1 VSNSNNNNSGDQVI
15 KNSLTLTAPVSSVM
29 NSSNVAINLYP
40 NPSNDKVN
48 ISEALKNVKVIS
60 VDGKVAMTVDSGT
73 QTLDIKGLLNG
84 QYFIVAENTQGQ
96 VVHLTFVKN

>member
-1 VSNSNNNNSGDQVI
+1 
-15 KNSLTLTAPVSSVM
+15 
-29 NSSNVAINLYP
+29 
-40 NPSNDKVN
+40 
-48 ISEALKNVKVIS
+48 VKVIS
-60 VDGKVAMTVDSGT
+60 VDGKVAMTVDSAT